1 MNPTCRLNSTLPALP
16 SQLRQCV
23 GFFVLFFLQVQYFIL
38 LSADVHLSLT
48 MMTVKSGVLI
58 YTCRPNPTPTVLLL
72 QYFPVLNAT
81 CRPNL
86 TLPVLPSLPAGSWG
100 GQCRPQPSPD
110 THPCPWWWPAV
121 CSSPLSPAGRC
132 PSASSPPPSAAAA
145 PSPWPL
151 ASSQPSPDRG
161 TVRCQ

>member
-23 GFFVLFFLQVQYFIL
+23 GFSCFVFPPI
-38 LSADVHLSLT
+38 T
-48 MMTVKSGVLI
+48 MMTVKSDVLN

-81 CRPNL
+81 CRPNPA
-86 TLPVLPSLPAGSWG
+86 LPVLPSLPAGSWG
-100 GQCRPQPSPD
+100 GQCQPRPSPD
-110 THPCPWWWPAV
+110 TRPCPWWRPAT
-121 CSSPLSPAGRC
+121 CYSPLSSAGRC

-145 PSPWPL
+145 LSPWPP

-161 TVRCQ
+161 TVQCQ